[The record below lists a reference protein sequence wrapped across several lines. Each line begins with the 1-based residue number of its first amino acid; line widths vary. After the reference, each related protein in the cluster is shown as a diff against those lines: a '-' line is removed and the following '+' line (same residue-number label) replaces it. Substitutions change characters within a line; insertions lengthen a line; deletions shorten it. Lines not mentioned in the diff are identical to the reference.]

1 VKALVKTEPG
11 PGNLELRDV
20 PEPFPG
26 QLQVKIRVVYSGICG
41 TDIHTWEGRYP
52 GNKPPV
58 TLGHEFSGYVT
69 ETGPGVSLVKTGDRV
84 VSETTFETCGHCP
97 FCIEEEYN
105 LCQER
110 KGLGTQ
116 VNGSFAEYVIAR
128 EKSVHLLPPRV
139 SLLSGAL
146 CEPLACCVHGCLE
159 RGAVSKG
166 DTVLVMGPGAMGL
179 LCSLVALSQGA
190 RVVLAGMSHDGERLA
205 LARELGV
212 QRTVVVDQEDL
223 KGIVL
228 EMTGGRGSSP
238 VFECSG
244 SLRALNTALDI
255 AAKKADVVEMGVF
268 SRRYNELDT
277 SVFFSKEI
285 RLVGSRTSKPSSWR
299 TAIQLMADGTVV
311 PEKIVTATVDLEDWL
326 SGFTAV
332 KECRGIKT
340 VIQSGKA
347 LFDI

>member
-1 VKALVKTEPG
+1 MKALVKTKPG
-11 PGNLELRDV
+11 PGNLELLDV
-20 PEPFPG
+20 AEPFPKAS
-26 QLQVKIRVVYSGICG
+26 QVKIRVVYSGICG
-41 TDIHTWEGRYP
+41 TDIHTWDGRYP
-52 GNKPPV
+52 GNRPPV
-58 TLGHEFSGYVT
+58 ILGHEFSGYVT
-69 ETGPGVSLVKTGDRV
+69 ELGSGVTSVKIGDRV
-84 VSETTFETCGHCP
+84 VSETTFETCGRCP

-105 LCQER
+105 LCPER

-128 EKSVHLLPPRV
+128 EESVHPLPPRV

-159 RGAVSKG
+159 RGNVSKG

-179 LCSLVALSQGA
+179 LCSMIALGRGA
-190 RVVLAGMSHDGERLA
+190 RVILAGVSHDGERLA

-212 QRTVVVDQEDL
+212 QRTVIVDREDL

-228 EMTGGRGSSP
+228 ETTGGEGPSP

-244 SLRALNTALDI
+244 SLEALNTALGV

-268 SRRYNELDT
+268 SRQYNELDT
-277 SVFFSKEI
+277 SVFFSKEV

-299 TAIQLMADGTVV
+299 TAVQLMADGIIV
-311 PEKIVTATVDLEDWL
+311 PEKIVTATVDLENWL

-332 KECRGIKT
+332 KERRGIKT
-340 VIQSGKA
+340 VVQLSNA
-347 LFDI
+347 

>member
-1 VKALVKTEPG
+1 VKALVKTKPG
-11 PGNLELRDV
+11 PGNLELLDAA
-20 PEPFPG
+20 EPFPEA
-26 QLQVKIRVVYSGICG
+26 LQVKIRVVYSGICG

-69 ETGPGVSLVKTGDRV
+69 ELGPGVTSVKVGDRV
-84 VSETTFETCGHCP
+84 VSETTFETCGRCP
-97 FCIEEEYN
+97 FCLEEEYN
-105 LCQER
+105 LCPER

-116 VNGSFAEYVIAR
+116 VNGSFTEYVIAR
-128 EKSVHLLPPRV
+128 EKSVHQLPPEV

-159 RGAVSKG
+159 RGGISKG
-166 DTVLVMGPGAMGL
+166 DTVLVMGPGSMGM
-179 LCSLVALSQGA
+179 LCSLIALGQGA
-190 RVVLAGMSHDGERLA
+190 RVILAGMSHDGERLT

-212 QRTVVVDQEDL
+212 QRTVVVDKEDL
-223 KGIVL
+223 GGIVL
-228 EMTGGRGSSP
+228 EMTGGRGPSP

-244 SLRALNTALDI
+244 SPRALNTALGV
-255 AAKKADVVEMGVF
+255 AAKKADVVELGVF
-268 SRRYNELDT
+268 PRQYNELDT

-299 TAIQLMADGTVV
+299 TAIRLMAGGTVV
-311 PEKIVTATVDLEDWL
+311 PEKIVTAVVDLEDWL
-326 SGFTAV
+326 SGFNAV

-340 VIQSGKA
+340 VVQSSGA
-347 LFDI
+347 